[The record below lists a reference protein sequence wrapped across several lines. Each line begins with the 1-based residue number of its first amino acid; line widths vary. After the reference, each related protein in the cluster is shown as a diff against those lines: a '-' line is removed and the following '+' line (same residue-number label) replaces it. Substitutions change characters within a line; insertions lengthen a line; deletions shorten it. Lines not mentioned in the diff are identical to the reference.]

1 MNNRCEPPEELR
13 GVDGWHWLTHPKW
26 GEWPTRYSA
35 SCHAGVWPIW
45 QCPDSNWTTPAAHRE
60 GWRYLATVATPAEVD
75 ALQAEA
81 SEWCQ
86 KAQLFEDRIHKLR
99 AELAAAREA
108 LRAAGAAMEALHPD
122 AAGDMSDAD
131 YARLWNAT
139 HEAIRAA
146 LGDPA

>member
-1 MNNRCEPPEELR
+1 MSARCEPPEELR
-13 GVDGWHWLTHPKW
+13 GVDGWHWVQIADWPATVNRWVWDAHEGIGFWHPHIS
-26 GEWPTRYSA
+26 ERTRYVS
-35 SCHAGVWPIW
+35 P
-45 QCPDSNWTTPAAHRE
+45 
-60 GWRYLATVATPAEVD
+60 VATPDE
-75 ALQAEA
+75 LT
-81 SEWCQ
+81 
-86 KAQLFEDRIHKLR
+86 RLR